1 MQCFVFP
8 CSFNCTCNF
17 GITEKLECEDI
28 EDTRDG
34 VYTIYPGGR
43 DTAVD
48 VYCIIR
54 QSKKWTVKFC

>member
-1 MQCFVFP
+1 MFINVYWR
-8 CSFNCTCNF
+8 F
-17 GITEKLECEDI
+17 GFIEKLECQDI
-28 EDTRDG
+28 EDTKDG